1 MKKKLSILT
10 AVVMIMTLFMV
21 PAFAEDNLIVNGDF
35 EGGNTGFTSEYT
47 YHDSTDINTNGL
59 WDPFMYTVGTNPSL
73 YHERWSSFCDHT
85 IDGDKMMIV
94 NAEDDVTTEKEIW
107 SQEVDLEPCEAVSD
121 FTLYAGQF
129 WEIGKVLVKTEEG
142 KVCVKLVLI
151 DEEAIDEGWLI
162 TEVHAAVGATPY
174 DIPQKN
180 GNPIPGQFP
189 INEKIDPG
197 VLETEWFCL
206 DYDWKIGV
214 PLRIAAHAVV
224 AQSECIINAE
234 APYGGSRVVEAFQG
248 LKYDYTAVKAERSVP
263 ENALVY
269 EIGHS
274 ENYFYSLGFME
285 DREGYPE
292 TSWIV
297 IEFDNP
303 ITNGE
308 GNDLTI
314 IEDTWGLPYP
324 VEMAEVF
331 VSNDGVNWLSLGFA
345 DNQTPIN
352 AYHTETQFDLPV
364 GMEYATYVKVKD
376 MSVRSDF
383 DAKYPAQ
390 AATLDG
396 FDLNVVLALHNNV
409 TCDEDSETAWGGD
422 EEFNGRNWARYI
434 EYTPYECSN
443 DYELSMW
450 FANSYP
456 IGPALLEIFIN
467 DISIGTADLNQISNL
482 IIGQWKQYKFN
493 WDGTGEETA
502 KITIKDKT
510 SQYTGYDFCID
521 DIVFVKK

>member
-35 EGGNTGFTSEYT
+35 EDGNTGFTSEYE
-47 YHDSTDINTNGL
+47 YLDPANTGVWTL
-59 WDPFMYTVGTNPSL
+59 GPEFMYTVGTNPYL
-73 YHERWSSFCDHT
+73 YHSAWTSFVDHT

-94 NAEDDVTTEKEIW
+94 NAEYDEDEKVIW
-107 SQEVDLEPCEAVSD
+107 SQEVDLEPCEAVSE

-142 KVCVKLVLI
+142 KVCVKFVLT
-151 DEEAIDEGWLI
+151 DEDAIDEGWLI
-162 TEVHAAVGATPY
+162 TEVHVAVGATPE

-180 GNPIPGQFP
+180 GNPIPGKFP
-189 INEKIDPG
+189 INEEIDPG
-197 VLETEWFCL
+197 VTETEWFCL
-206 DYDWKIGV
+206 DYDWEIGV

-234 APYGGSRVVEAFQG
+234 APYGGSRVVEAVQG
-248 LKYDYTAVKAERSVP
+248 LRYDYTPVKAERSVP

-269 EIGHS
+269 ETGHS

-308 GNDLTI
+308 GNDLTV

-324 VEMAEVF
+324 AERAEVF
-331 VSNDGVNWLSLGFA
+331 VSNDGVNWLSLGIA

-352 AYHTETQFDLPV
+352 DYHTETQFDLPV
-364 GMEYATYVKVKD
+364 GMEYAKFVKVKD

-396 FDLNVVLALHNNV
+396 FDLNAVLALHNNV
-409 TCDEDSETAWGGD
+409 TCEDESETAWGGD
-422 EEFNGRNWARYI
+422 GHFYGRNWARFI
-434 EYTPYECSN
+434 VFTPYECSN

-450 FANSYP
+450 FANSHP
-456 IGPALLEIFIN
+456 TDPANLKILIN
-467 DISIGTADLNQISNL
+467 GEVLGTADLSEITDPVTG
-482 IIGQWKQYKFN
+482 IWKQYIFD
-493 WDGTGEETA
+493 WDGTGEEKA
-502 KITIKDKT
+502 VISIKDTT
-510 SQYTGYDFCID
+510 SIAFGDDFCID